1 MEFLVQMDIRF
12 GNENPEFIRAL
23 LESEALAAKPYLES
37 GEFTRAWRS
46 WGTHEGDHGHVALWT
61 APSYLWVRDRYDS
74 FPLVRGGYTSLPQ
87 ITELM
92 HNPNDPGPH
101 PLHMADAPF
110 PLTFENLRAYLIR
123 YGTRSGVTNE
133 GLTAELVTGV
143 TIHNHPRSGRA
154 SEIHFMV
161 FGQKVAEIGPLV
173 ASEGDEVAPRYIDL
187 LVEWDGKP
195 VHHEMWKNRILA
207 DNGLLFND
215 YESAKAAPRTRHVL
229 ASNP

>member
-12 GNENPEFIRAL
+12 GDLAHDEIVRL
-23 LESEALAAKPYLES
+23 LEAEALAAKPYLES

-46 WGTHEGDHGHVALWT
+46 WGEHQGDHGHVALWT
-61 APSYLWVRDRYDS
+61 APSSVWVGIRYDS
-74 FPLVRGGYTSLPQ
+74 FPLVQQGYATDIR
-87 ITELM
+87 ITTLM
-92 HNPNDPGPH
+92 HNPNDRGPR

-110 PLTFENLRAYLIR
+110 PLTFENLRAYLIKH
-123 YGTRSGVTNE
+123 GTKSGVTNE

-173 ASEGDEVAPRYIDL
+173 ANKGDEVAPRYIDL
-187 LVEWDGKP
+187 LAYWDGKP

-207 DNGLLFND
+207 DNNLLFDD
-215 YESAKAAPRTRHVL
+215 YESAKTAPRTRHIL